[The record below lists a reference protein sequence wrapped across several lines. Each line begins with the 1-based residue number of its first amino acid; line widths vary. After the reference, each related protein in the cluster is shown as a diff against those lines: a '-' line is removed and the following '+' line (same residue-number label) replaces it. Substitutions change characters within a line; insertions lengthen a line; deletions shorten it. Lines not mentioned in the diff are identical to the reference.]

1 MSPKTLSL
9 KESFNLTER
18 EYQQLFRKHINPSLL
33 SIYKILGFTEMDI
46 ESAQGL
52 EINMK
57 DGKKVL
63 DFNPPLL

>member
-46 ESAQGL
+46 E
-52 EINMK
+52 
-57 DGKKVL
+57 
-63 DFNPPLL
+63 